1 MHFYRTNIW
10 KNSFFAFLSQA
21 IRLLTNLFVFVGIAR
36 LYGPKIFG
44 QFSIAY
50 TVATMCIVIADFGF
64 DVLLTTEIAR
74 NRSEAARTGKRYF
87 SLKIIFASISS
98 LIMIAIPTFQTF
110 SEESRLLIY
119 VLTIFV
125 ILTTFNNFFYA
136 IFRGFEKF
144 EFETKISF
152 TSNLVLIVLL
162 AVFGFMK
169 VHLVY
174 LMLIFIF
181 ARLLSVTL
189 CGIKATHLI
198 GENICKIDFSGW
210 KTTLN
215 RVLIF
220 GFHFIFGN
228 LFFQLDTVLL
238 GIWKGDRD
246 VGIYKSAF
254 NVMTLV
260 LLVPDIAIAT
270 MLPVLSRLHH
280 ESIPKWQLV
289 SKLLYKMLF
298 LIALPVSLIIFVAP
312 EEIIKIIYGKR
323 LFDQAIPILKI
334 FSLVIL
340 VRFAAEPFA
349 LMLTTARK
357 QYIRMIIVIIATIIS
372 FGFNYWAIPIWGPK
386 GAAMVSLG
394 VNILVGLGYII
405 MTESLLVSLVFEFR
419 LLIALLVV
427 ILSVFLFSYYQMHWI
442 VLCGFVLVYLPF
454 AYMFGLSSEERKL
467 LFSSFVLKSL

>member
-1 MHFYRTNIW
+1 MHFYRANIW

-36 LYGPKIFG
+36 LYGPEIFG

-119 VLTIFV
+119 VLTVFV

-152 TSNLVLIVLL
+152 TSNFVLIVLL

-189 CGIKATHLI
+189 CGIKTTHLI

-215 RVLIF
+215 HVLIF

-228 LFFQLDTVLL
+228 FFFQLDTILL
-238 GIWKGDRD
+238 GIWKGDHD

-260 LLVPDIAIAT
+260 LLVPDIVIAT

-298 LIALPVSLIIFVAP
+298 LIALPISLLAFLAP
-312 EEIIKIIYGKR
+312 EEIIRIIYGKKF
-323 LFDQAIPILKI
+323 FDEAIPILKI
-334 FSLVIL
+334 FSLVIFI
-340 VRFAAEPFA
+340 RFIDEPFA
-349 LMLTTARK
+349 LMITTARK
-357 QYIRMIIVIIATIIS
+357 QHIRMLIVIIATVIS
-372 FGFNYWAIPIWGPK
+372 FGFNYWTIPIWGAM

-394 VNILVGLGYII
+394 VNVLVAFGYIFI
-405 MTESLLVSLVFEFR
+405 NKSLFVDWTFEFK
-419 LLIALLVV
+419 LLAALIVV
-427 ILSVFLFSYYQMHWI
+427 ILTGWLFSYYQIPLI
-442 VLCGFVLVYLPF
+442 VLCCFVFMYLPF
-454 AYMFGLSSEERKL
+454 AFMFGLSMEDRKL
-467 LFSSFVLKSL
+467 LLFSFALKSL